1 MTTVFNDKTPSE
13 ISEAFSEFGPRITSV
28 FFDECD
34 FSGNDFSNLEFSDC
48 FFSLASFKKIT
59 RANFRNCKFVNCH
72 FDEGTFIQCDFS
84 GANFDQ
90 GTIKKVT
97 FDNCNLDGATFEGSD
112 KFHIYKTVFLDCQ
125 LNQAD
130 FSKATFSTGDSWTF
144 ADKGFFRTRAE
155 TPTFES
161 YPPSQDEI
169 EKALVLIQENKRLKK
184 AIQALDSDSEETN
197 EAKQKRAK
205 LLLQKTKEERLQ
217 IDKAIQQIEKEKEA
231 ELAAKNFDLFSI
243 AGEKIEEMNALDFEL
258 PEVQAAKLQ
267 RNIAFLYK
275 KIEKSKKDS

>member
-1 MTTVFNDKTPSE
+1 MTTVFKDKTPSE

-48 FFSLASFKKIT
+48 FFSLASFKKTT

-97 FDNCNLDGATFEGSD
+97 FDNCNLDCATFEGSD

-161 YPPSQDEI
+161 YPPPQDE
-169 EKALVLIQENKRLKK
+169 
-184 AIQALDSDSEETN
+184 
-197 EAKQKRAK
+197 
-205 LLLQKTKEERLQ
+205 
-217 IDKAIQQIEKEKEA
+217 IEKEKEA
-231 ELAAKNFDLFSI
+231 ELAAKNFDFFAI
-243 AGEKIEEMNALDFEL
+243 AREKIEEMNALDFEL

-275 KIEKSKKDS
+275 KIEKSKKAP